1 MKRLA
6 TTLMLLLLATGLL
19 SSTASGADLGGGVHL
34 RVGGRY
40 LQLDIATTAPIIVY
54 DGVYYQ
60 QTVETTSMLVPV
72 TMNVPQTSAV
82 MVPPY
87 ASEILINGVSYPLEP
102 ERGGR
107 TIEVV
112 TGTVQKT
119 VYEPQAVETTVYV
132 PTDRTTVIGAVYFVS
147 RTSRTGWVQIGG
159 VTVHKD
165 KRRPHYKSCKPPTSV
180 VVVDGVWRYRDG
192 HRTVPLRRAPSRK
205 HVVVQPGHRAPTIK
219 VQPAKSR
226 RRYNWW

>member
-1 MKRLA
+1 MKRV
-6 TTLMLLLLATGLL
+6 ATGITLL
-19 SSTASGADLGGGVHL
+19 FLVAGLLGSTASGADLGGGVHL

-72 TMNVPQTSAV
+72 TMDVPQTSAV

-87 ASEILINGVSYPLEP
+87 ASEILINGVGYPLEP
-102 ERGGR
+102 ERRAR

-132 PTDRTTVIGAVYFVS
+132 PTDRTTVTGSVYFVS
-147 RTSRTGWVQIGG
+147 RTSRTGWVQVGG
-159 VTVHKD
+159 VTVHKG
-165 KRRPHYKSCKPPTSV
+165 KRHPHYKNCKPPTSV

-192 HRTVPLRRAPSRK
+192 HKTVPLRRAPVRK
-205 HVVVQPGHRAPTIK
+205 PVVVKPGHRDPVIK
-219 VQPAKSR
+219 VQPSKSR
-226 RRYNWW
+226 RRYPWW